1 MILTCIALC
10 LYVLLIIIKKDL
22 IDLPIKIISL
32 WYLALLA
39 LATFSTTGLYPPSLH
54 TQIICL
60 TMIVGFNAAVF
71 LKESSWFKVQT
82 NPEVMEKSL
91 RLLFTFSAIL
101 QFILVIFYFGK
112 SIFMLMEIK
121 DPSTYKVVAFS
132 TTEAVGKLFE
142 SRMIENLYFLI
153 SSPLLLFTM
162 IYGIAVYIG
171 RNQVWPF
178 VIGLFLS
185 TMDGTMRLA
194 RINIY
199 CAIVLLIFMLLLKKR
214 NALNSWSSKLKPLII
229 IALVGAMIVGIG
241 SRRRYNLANQI
252 ELFLVDYHTVG
263 FTLFDLEVKNPE
275 SVLNKQMTYGRL
287 FFGGLETI
295 GTIGIRQFDKN
306 YMSPAL
312 NNAIVMGENRITGVE
327 KVPSITFKGI
337 KRHNSFYTILY
348 TLYSD
353 GRYIGLFLGGLVI
366 GWFLK
371 LYYRRWLADNS
382 TYSLL
387 WVILITNTMIFSV
400 FISQLEIMRTWMLI
414 IGFWLLEFI
423 MIWNKKRN
431 LF

>member
-10 LYVLLIIIKKDL
+10 LYILLVVIKKDL
-22 IDLPIKIISL
+22 IDLPIKIVSL
-32 WYLALLA
+32 WYLALLT

-60 TMIVGFNAAVF
+60 IMIVGFNAAVF
-71 LKESSWFKVQT
+71 IKDSSWFKTELNQS
-82 NPEVMEKSL
+82 EMDKWL
-91 RLLFTFSAIL
+91 RVIFIFSAAL
-101 QFILVIFYFGK
+101 QFILVVFYFGK

-162 IYGIAVYIG
+162 IYGVALYIS
-171 RNQVWPF
+171 RNQIWPF
-178 VIGLFLS
+178 VIALLLS

-214 NALNSWSSKLKPLII
+214 NPLSSWSSKLKPLII

-275 SVLNKQMTYGRL
+275 SALNKNITYGRL

-295 GTIGIRQFDKN
+295 GTIGIRQFDKT

-327 KVPSITFKGI
+327 KVPSITFKGV

-371 LYYRRWLADNS
+371 LYYRRWLAEDS

-414 IGFWLLEFI
+414 LGFWLIEFSL
-423 MIWNKKRN
+423 IWKNKKQ